1 MCARKWLEGAAA
13 DVRETVARWEQTEPA
28 VRPSTTV
35 QHVFPINLHYPEIA
49 HKIWTEHVP
58 KTGTAITV
66 YGELLQAV
74 ENLRDEAQRHANAH
88 YRRRHKR
95 MAMFIRD
102 TLIDSRLFDKTENDR
117 IRTNTHRLMKGS
129 RPYTNDD
136 IYDHLVDKVCVYFKE
151 KPPRFMAPKDK

>member
-1 MCARKWLEGAAA
+1 
-13 DVRETVARWEQTEPA
+13 
-28 VRPSTTV
+28 
-35 QHVFPINLHYPEIA
+35 
-49 HKIWTEHVP
+49 
-58 KTGTAITV
+58 
-66 YGELLQAV
+66 
-74 ENLRDEAQRHANAH
+74 
-88 YRRRHKR
+88 RRHKR

-102 TLIDSRLFDKTENDR
+102 TLIDSRLFDKTESDR